1 MPAGM
6 GKSIVIG
13 LLAGLL
19 ELNYNTVTLVYTD
32 SRLRDFEEPMIV

>member
-1 MPAGM
+1 MISMPAGM

-19 ELNYNTVTLVYTD
+19 EKDYAKVTLVYTD
-32 SRLRDFEEPMIV
+32 SRLKDFE